1 MKICLYGA
9 ASRNIDKSFTDECY
23 KLGAEIAKKEHTLI
37 FGGGDTG
44 IMGAVSQGVIDNN
57 GKTVGIAPKWIDD
70 FEKLSPNCSE
80 FIYVDSMDE
89 RKNLFL
95 EKSDAFIIAPG
106 GIGTLDE
113 LFEILTLKKLKKHD
127 KEIIIF
133 NLNSYYDKI
142 IGMLNEMDEKKFLNT
157 KFELFKIAD
166 TVDDV
171 LNYLE

>member
-23 KLGAEIAKKEHTLI
+23 RLGAEIAKKGHTLI

-95 EKSDAFIIAPG
+95 EK
-106 GIGTLDE
+106 
-113 LFEILTLKKLKKHD
+113 
-127 KEIIIF
+127 
-133 NLNSYYDKI
+133 
-142 IGMLNEMDEKKFLNT
+142 
-157 KFELFKIAD
+157 
-166 TVDDV
+166 
-171 LNYLE
+171 